1 MKVRNLL
8 LAILLSAPMLIAAQA
23 VEKTML
29 KSFNLDGK
37 SQIRLELPGAVDVKV
52 WEKSTIQ
59 IQITVSLPSGNI
71 AMLNELANV
80 GRYNLSA
87 KSVGDNFLITSDNL
101 NKIIK
106 IKGQDLKENIT
117 FQVFVPKEVSVQI
130 FDVNLA
136 MAAKK

>member
-8 LAILLSAPMLIAAQA
+8 LAFLLSTPMLIAAQA
-23 VEKTML
+23 AEKTML

-37 SQIRLELPGAVDVKV
+37 NLIRLELPGTVDVKV
-52 WEKSTIQ
+52 WEKSIIQ
-59 IQITVSLPSGNI
+59 IQITVSLPSGNA

-87 KSVGDNFLITSDNL
+87 KSSGDNFLITSDNL

-117 FQVFVPKEVSVQI
+117 FQVFVPKDVSVKI

-136 MAAKK
+136 MVTKK

>member
-8 LAILLSAPMLIAAQA
+8 LAILLSAPMLVAAQA

-29 KSFNLDGK
+29 KSFNLDSK
-37 SQIRLELPGAVDVKV
+37 SLVRLELPGAVEVKV
-52 WEKSTIQ
+52 WEKPSIQ
-59 IQITVSLPSGNI
+59 IQITVSLPSGNA

-80 GRYNLSA
+80 GRYNLSG
-87 KSVGDNFLITSDNL
+87 KSESDFLKVTADNL
-101 NKIIK
+101 HKIIK

-117 FQVFVPKEVSVQI
+117 FQVFVPKDIEVKI

-136 MAAKK
+136 MVTKK

>member
-8 LAILLSAPMLIAAQA
+8 LAILLSVPMLVAAQA
-23 VEKTML
+23 TEKTML

-37 SQIRLELPGAVDVKV
+37 SLVRLELPGSVDVKV
-52 WEKSTIQ
+52 WEKPTIQ
-59 IQITVSLPSGNI
+59 IQITVSLPSGNA

-87 KSVGDNFLITSDNL
+87 KSESDNLLITSDNMH
-101 NKIIK
+101 KIIK

-117 FQVFVPKEVSVQI
+117 FQVFVPKDVNVKI

-136 MAAKK
+136 MVLKK

>member
-1 MKVRNLL
+1 MKLRTLL

-29 KSFNLDGK
+29 KSFNLDSK
-37 SQIRLELPGAVDVKV
+37 SLVRLELPGAVDVKV

-59 IQITVSLPSGNI
+59 IQITVSLPSGNV

-87 KSVGDNFLITSDNL
+87 KSEGDHLKVISDNL

-117 FQVFVPKEVSVQI
+117 CQNSGHQSG
-130 FDVNLA
+130 NGN
-136 MAAKK
+136 

>member
-37 SQIRLELPGAVDVKV
+37 SLVRLELPGSVDVKV

-59 IQITVSLPSGNI
+59 IQITVSLPSGNV

-117 FQVFVPKEVSVQI
+117 FQVFVPKDVSVKI

-136 MAAKK
+136 MVTKK